1 MAIEQIGNLVG
12 VLCFVA
18 GAFLQA
24 VGQQMVVSQGLGRN
38 DSMAVRQRKEVDMG
52 MLRVPMVLGSEA
64 QSPLVAVERM
74 HYRLVVA
81 HRGLRRPL
89 VEAQS
94 AEKSC
99 EEVPEVGLLV
109 EVEE

>member
-1 MAIEQIGNLVG
+1 MAMEQIENLVG

-24 VGQQMVVSQGLGRN
+24 VGQQMVVSQGPGHN
-38 DSMAVRQRKEVDMG
+38 DSMAVRQMKEVDMEKPH
-52 MLRVPMVLGSEA
+52 VPMVLGSEA

-81 HRGLRRPL
+81 RRGLRRPL
-89 VEAQS
+89 VEAQLV
-94 AEKSC
+94 EMPC
-99 EEVPEVGLLV
+99 EEVPEAGLLV